1 MDLLQE
7 SKKKKHLNINRIY
20 YKKNPSFL
28 CLVRFNRNVLLSI
41 AVTLVTAQ
49 LAHLNDTLENKII
62 FFLDNKVM
70 SNFLGWQCAHP
81 QVTMQQTSWEGKFYL
96 WRILQAS
103 QPQIISWFV
112 PYTVPCKYSSFNKFT
127 RKNPQRMK
135 LTKTRIVL
143 LGWNTQF
150 SGNMVWSYRK
160 IFWWWNNNDID
171 HNIKTLLKKTK
182 YMDTYIDM

>member
-1 MDLLQE
+1 M
-7 SKKKKHLNINRIY
+7 KKHLNINRIY
-20 YKKNPSFL
+20 YKKNSSV

-81 QVTMQQTSWEGKFYL
+81 QVTIQQTSWEVKFYL
-96 WRILQAS
+96 WRILQAC

-112 PYTVPCKYSSFNKFT
+112 PYNVPCIYSSFNKFNASEKSS
-127 RKNPQRMK
+127 KNEMNQNQNYSLKVKYTVQWKDGMR
-135 LTKTRIVL
+135 LQEDIL
-143 LGWNTQF
+143 
-150 SGNMVWSYRK
+150 MVK
-160 IFWWWNNNDID
+160 
-171 HNIKTLLKKTK
+171 
-182 YMDTYIDM
+182 